1 MTFRLYVIEPKTKMY
16 YVQLKTY
23 NLKDTAKRV
32 FDIEIESL
40 KEVANSIGDD
50 FTAAVNAILES
61 KGKLIVAGVGKSGLI
76 GRKIAATLA
85 STGTPGFFLHPG
97 EAFHGDLGMVEHN
110 DLVILISYSGETDE
124 ILKIIPF
131 LKWNN
136 NRIISITGNPNST
149 IAKNSDYHLNVCI
162 TREAC
167 PLELAPTS
175 STTVTLVMGDA
186 LAIALMEAREFQHE
200 DFARFHP
207 GGSLGRKL
215 LVKVKDLMR
224 KDNLPFIDKN
234 ASFTEMLL
242 CMSEGKLGMVIVGTA
257 DKVEGIVTDGDLR
270 RALLRNPDTRQLHID
285 DMMTINPIIV
295 ESEEYIHQAEQ
306 LMIERKI
313 ATILVG
319 SAQDR
324 TITGVYQIYNG

>member
-1 MTFRLYVIEPKTKMY
+1 MKE
-16 YVQLKTY
+16 
-23 NLKDTAKRV
+23 TAKRV

-40 KEVANSIGDD
+40 KEVAASIDDD

-97 EAFHGDLGMVEHN
+97 EAFHGDLGMVEHD

-124 ILKIIPF
+124 VLKIIPF

-186 LAIALMEAREFQHE
+186 LAIALMEARQFQHE

-224 KDNLPFIDKN
+224 KDSLPFIDKN

-242 CMSEGKLGMVIVGTA
+242 CMSEGKLGMVIVGA
-257 DKVEGIVTDGDLR
+257 AGRVEGIVTDGDLR
-270 RALLRNPDTRQLHID
+270 RALVRNSDTKQLHID
-285 DMMTINPIIV
+285 DMMTVNPVIV
-295 ESEEYIHQAEQ
+295 DPEEYIHQAEQ

-324 TITGVYQIYNG
+324 TVTGVYQIYNG

>member
-1 MTFRLYVIEPKTKMY
+1 MKEI
-16 YVQLKTY
+16 
-23 NLKDTAKRV
+23 AKRV

-40 KEVANSIGDD
+40 KEVTSSIGDE
-50 FTAAVNAILES
+50 FTATVEAILNS

-85 STGTPGFFLHPG
+85 STGTPSFFLHPG

-124 ILKIIPF
+124 VLKIIPF
-131 LKWNN
+131 LKWNKN
-136 NRIISITGNPNST
+136 KIISITGNKNST
-149 IAKNSDYHLNVCI
+149 IAKNSDHHLNVCV

-186 LAIALMEAREFQHE
+186 LAVALMEARQFQHE

-224 KDNLPFIDKN
+224 KDNLPYIDKN

-242 CMSEGKLGMVIVGTA
+242 CMSEGKLGLVIVGNA
-257 DKVEGIVTDGDLR
+257 DRIEGVVTDGDLR
-270 RALLRNPDTRQLHID
+270 RALVRNPDTSQLVISEMMSANPVIID
-285 DMMTINPIIV
+285 P
-295 ESEEYIHQAEQ
+295 EEYISQAEQ

-319 SAQDR
+319 SAYEK
-324 TITGVYQIYNG
+324 TIAGVYQIYNG